1 MPFAHNEKSDI
12 CIILLVCIKLMTK
25 VLKMFF
31 YPDDFDKIMQLFSP
45 VAYVLGFLWHAYEFV
60 I

>member
-1 MPFAHNEKSDI
+1 MI
-12 CIILLVCIKLMTK
+12 K

-45 VAYVLGFLWHAYEFV
+45 VAYVPGFLWHAYEFV